1 DGTSGGGTTDAGDGD
16 LYLLRDGPMDVG
28 LVDEVVKVGGLLMVV
43 QPEQVE
49 AQLPQ
54 YQGIF
59 NSGCSKHLT
68 GNKSYL
74 TDYQEIN
81 GGFIAFEGNAK
92 GGKITRKGKIRTGKL
107 EFKDVYFVK
116 ELKFNLFNVSQIC
129 DKKNSILFTNTECVV
144 LSPDFKL
151 FDESQVLLKVPRNNN
166 IYSFN
171 LKDVVHVGGIENQ
184 MDQKVKTIR
193 CDNETEFKNRIMNE
207 FFEMK
212 GIRREFSVS
221 RTPQQNGV
229 TESPKSSEDEVAD
242 DVRKKSTEV
251 PRKENGVQDP
261 AKEGDK
267 NDQEKHFR
275 DQEEALRK
283 QFEQEFE
290 RLFGQEEYAN
300 TNSTN
305 RLSMLSSLVN
315 AVSSSFTTVEPGR
328 ERVQRNEFESMFG
341 QDKDANGNIMFTPV
355 SAAEST
361 YVNLGGLIPINAA
374 TLPNTDLPTN
384 ILMPDLEDNVDLQDT
399 RIFSDAYEDKVEG
412 AVADFNNLE
421 LTTATSLIPTTRIHK
436 DHPKEQIIRDPLS
449 ALRTRRMTKTS

>member
-1 DGTSGGGTTDAGDGD
+1 GYDWTFQAEEELTNFALMAYTFQGSSSSNSKVHTCSKECLKSYEALQKQYDQQRKALDKSNLEITAAVLTKSGQVTVNAAKQSSHKEATSVYGVRHGNTVTSRPNVNNAFPTTYSFFIAHSPVRRPFNQK
-16 LYLLRDGPMDVG
+16 LTAKTNNFNEKVNTAKVNNVTTVGPIA
-28 LVDEVVKVGGLLMVV
+28 VVSA
-43 QPEQVE
+43 VE
-49 AQLPQ
+49 GNGNN

-74 TDYQEIN
+74 TDYQEID

-116 ELKFNLFNVSQIC
+116 ELKFNLFSVSQIC

-166 IYSFN
+166 IYSFD

-229 TESPKSSEDEVAD
+229 
-242 DVRKKSTEV
+242 
-251 PRKENGVQDP
+251 
-261 AKEGDK
+261 
-267 NDQEKHFR
+267 
-275 DQEEALRK
+275 
-283 QFEQEFE
+283 
-290 RLFGQEEYAN
+290 
-300 TNSTN
+300 
-305 RLSMLSSLVN
+305 
-315 AVSSSFTTVEPGR
+315 
-328 ERVQRNEFESMFG
+328 
-341 QDKDANGNIMFTPV
+341 
-355 SAAEST
+355 AESKNKT
-361 YVNLGGLIPINAA
+361 LI
-374 TLPNTDLPTN
+374 
-384 ILMPDLEDNVDLQDT
+384 
-399 RIFSDAYEDKVEG
+399 
-412 AVADFNNLE
+412 
-421 LTTATSLIPTTRIHK
+421 
-436 DHPKEQIIRDPLS
+436 
-449 ALRTRRMTKTS
+449 